1 MVVFGGLILFNSF
14 IFETKTMI
22 LPVIMAGGTG
32 SRLWPMSR
40 ELYPKQFLR
49 LYGEQSML
57 QETVTRLK
65 GLEASEPL
73 VICNEEHRF
82 LVAEQLRQINQLSNN
97 IILEPV
103 GRNTAPAITLAALSA
118 IDEGVDPLLLVLA
131 ADHVIENTA
140 AFHQAVQ
147 GAIPFAEQGKLVTFG
162 IVPTGP
168 ETGYGYIQRGVE
180 FSSHAA
186 PVFQVQRF
194 VEKPDLQ
201 TALQYLETG
210 EYYWNSGMF
219 LFRAKRFLEEMAI
232 YRPDILDAC
241 LKAIETSEPDAQQEF
256 IRVDKAAF
264 IACPDESVD
273 YAVMEKTTDAIVVPL
288 DAGWNDVG
296 SWAALWEVNNKNPDG
311 NAVTG
316 DVFIHNAT
324 NCYINTD
331 EKLVAAIGVENLV
344 IVNTKD
350 AVLIIDKSQ
359 VQDVKKVVEFL
370 KQQERREF
378 RVHRESYRPWG
389 RNDNVVNTL
398 RYHVNRLTV
407 KPGGQFSLQMHH
419 HRAEHWVILSGT
431 AKVSLDDKTYLL
443 TENQSTFIPIGSQH
457 MLENPGKIPL
467 EILEIQSGS
476 YLEDDD
482 IIRIKDHYGRC

>member
-1 MVVFGGLILFNSF
+1 
-14 IFETKTMI
+14 MI

-65 GLEASEPL
+65 GLGASEPL

-82 LVAEQLRQINQLSNN
+82 LVAEQLRQINRLSKN

-118 IDEGVDPLLLVLA
+118 IDENSDPLLLVLA
-131 ADHVIENTA
+131 ADHVIENTE

-147 GAIPFAEQGKLVTFG
+147 SAIPFAEQGKLVTFG

-168 ETGYGYIQRGVE
+168 ETGYGYIQRGME
-180 FSSHAA
+180 LSSNAES
-186 PVFQVQRF
+186 VFRVQRF
-194 VEKPDLQ
+194 VEKPNLP

-219 LFRAKRFLEEMAI
+219 LFRAKRFLEEMATF
-232 YRPDILDAC
+232 RPDILQAC
-241 LKAIETSEPDAQQEF
+241 LKAIETLEPDAQQNF
-256 IRVDKAAF
+256 IRVDKESF
-264 IACPDESVD
+264 SACPDESVD

-288 DAGWNDVG
+288 DAGWNDIG
-296 SWAALWEVNNKNPDG
+296 SWAALWDVNNKNAEG

-316 DVFIHNAT
+316 DVFTHNAE

-350 AVLIIDKSQ
+350 AVLVIDKSQ
-359 VQDVKKVVEFL
+359 VQDVKKVVEYL
-370 KQQERREF
+370 KSTQRREY
-378 RVHRESYRPWG
+378 RLHRESYRPWG
-389 RNDNVVNTL
+389 RNDIVVNTP
-398 RYHVNRLTV
+398 RYHVNRITV

-431 AKVSLDDKTYLL
+431 ARVTINDENFLL
-443 TENQSTFIPIGSQH
+443 TENQSTFIPIGAQH
-457 MLENPGKIPL
+457 RLENPGKIPL
-467 EILEIQSGS
+467 ELLEIQSGS

-482 IIRIKDHYGRC
+482 IVRTQDHYGRC